1 MKNIDTSD
9 VVKIVQEYS
18 GYIKNVCRKFYL
30 VGGTTEDLYQEGIIG
45 LLEACKNFNGENL
58 FGPQFDAFVKICIKR
73 QIFDAI
79 KKTQSKKNKAL
90 NESVSLVGMTENG
103 DEISKLDIITD
114 RTSICDPLE
123 MFIDKEKFY
132 EKMDICE
139 RELSDFENLVLAHYL
154 AGEKQSEIAKNLDKS
169 VKSIDNTLQ
178 RIKNKLK

>member
-9 VVKIVQEYS
+9 VVKIVQNYS
-18 GYIKNVCRKFYL
+18 GYIKNVCRKFFI

-45 LLEACKNFNGENL
+45 LLEACKNYNGEDL
-58 FGPQFDAFVKICIKR
+58 FEPRFDAFVKLCIKR

-90 NESVSLVGMTENG
+90 NESVSLVGVSETG
-103 DEISKLDIITD
+103 DEISKLDIIAD
-114 RTSICDPLE
+114 RTAICDPLE
-123 MFIDKEKFY
+123 IFIDKEKFN
-132 EKMDICE
+132 EKMNLCE
-139 RELSDFENLVLAHYL
+139 RELSGFEKNVLSHYL
-154 AGEKQSEIAKNLDKS
+154 AGEKQSEIAKNLDKN